1 MSIPKPFSIIPV
13 ACCLMTAGCTPIE
26 TNDVATNRLSF
37 ISNVQ
42 FTNGVAEVVT
52 RIAGGLDD
60 SGGVTS
66 YALSIPVSTDEQLQG
81 RLGTETKRFISR
93 PIPTDDGGGQNS
105 GTPGN
110 IAGAA
115 SRMVEH
121 YVAFPGNSSTQM
133 QLSFTRANGA
143 VFSRNVELPAPIT
156 LVSPSPSQVLS
167 IGQDITVTWDASG
180 YPSDENMIVWIEGNP
195 QQNCLMWLETHGAPN
210 TGSFTLPAGTIAFN
224 DEFTGN
230 QCQVSVKVQTSG
242 SVGLYPPVNDGL
254 KWEINILSRN
264 SNAHNVT
271 LTR

>member
-1 MSIPKPFSIIPV
+1 MTIPKALSAIPAV
-13 ACCLMTAGCTPIE
+13 CSLMIAGCTQIE
-26 TNDVATNRLSF
+26 TNQVATNRLSF

-42 FTNGVAEVVT
+42 FNNGVAEVVT

-60 SGGVTS
+60 SGGLTS
-66 YALSIPVSTDEQLQG
+66 YALSIPVSSNELLQG
-81 RLGTETKRFISR
+81 RLGSETKRSISR

-110 IAGAA
+110 IRDVA

-121 YVAFPGNSSTQM
+121 FVSFPGNSSTQM

-143 VFSRNVELPAPIT
+143 VFSRNVELPPPIT
-156 LVSPSPSQVLS
+156 LVSPSQSQVLS
-167 IGQDITVTWDASG
+167 LGQDITVTWDASG
-180 YPSDENMIVWIEGNP
+180 YPSDESMTVWIESNP
-195 QQNCLMWLETHGAPN
+195 QQNCLRWLETHGAPN

-254 KWEINILSRN
+254 KWEINILNRN
-264 SNAHNVT
+264 SNVHNVT